1 MDRLNLKGRPHL
13 HLAAGAQIQKEKQT
27 NKTSKFKRVF
37 WLGWSMWSWLKQNG
51 THNNPDRGTR
61 KLPWQIF
68 RCKSSDNDRCA
79 NEGVWSWYKEG
90 IKAGIESQLWQARVP
105 VSKWSIHCWNV
116 GVLICPIAV
125 KVFCCTANHVLKST
139 WKCIILFHLK
149 HSMNLPCHQPKGDS
163 IVFMQFCN
171 DGQFS
176 WQRKISHG
184 QQWWLFLG

>member
-37 WLGWSMWSWLKQNG
+37 WFCWSMWSWLKQNG

-68 RCKSSDNDRCA
+68 RFKSSDNDRCA

-125 KVFCCTANHVLKST
+125 KVFCCTANHVLKKRLKMHNFASFKTLNEFALSST
-139 WKCIILFHLK
+139 KRGFHCIYAILQRW
-149 HSMNLPCHQPKGDS
+149 S
-163 IVFMQFCN
+163 VFMTT
-171 DGQFS
+171 
-176 WQRKISHG
+176 
-184 QQWWLFLG
+184 